1 MMNILKKEQAL
12 SEEDIQRL
20 MADHS
25 VNVRNDTLKKLS
37 VMYAQKDFM
46 EKERRIAEEIF
57 RIAAKDIEEQIRQ
70 TLSVNLA
77 VSEDLPQDVAKTL
90 ATDTSDAVA
99 APILQYSKSLSSQD
113 LIEIVKTGNEA
124 RQTAVASRAIVEEE
138 VASAIAVHGH
148 ETAVQT
154 LVRNEGAQISEQSF
168 HTVVDRFAKS
178 ENIQKTIAD
187 RKSVPES
194 VVVRVL
200 EHAGEGLQ
208 KYIIS
213 KHRVDPEKLKNI
225 IKFSYEKAMISVS
238 STSSD
243 EEIRAV
249 IYGLAE
255 KNKLTPTLILR
266 SLCVGET
273 PFFEN
278 AVSFLTNIPIENIR
292 KLIYDK
298 GLLGLPALYRQANLP
313 DTMFPAAKI
322 AVGLIQEIGY
332 RGGNPDIQDSFSR
345 MVVGRLMEELGV
357 DDDETD
363 IDMLLGMLL
372 EDEEAV

>member
-25 VNVRNDTLKKLS
+25 ANVRNDTIKKLA
-37 VMYAQKDFM
+37 VMYARKDFM
-46 EKERRIAEEIF
+46 EKEQRIAEEIF

-77 VSEDLPQDVAKTL
+77 VSEDLPHDVAKTL
-90 ATDTSDAVA
+90 ATDASDAVA
-99 APILQYSKSLSSQD
+99 APVLQYSKALNSQD
-113 LIEIVKTGNEA
+113 LIEIVKAGNET
-124 RQTAVASRAIVEEE
+124 RQTAVASRAIVEED
-138 VASAIAVHGH
+138 VASAIAAHGH

-154 LVRNEGAQISEQSF
+154 LVKNEGARISEQSF

-178 ENIQKTIAD
+178 ENIQKSIAD

-208 KYIIS
+208 KYIVS
-213 KHRVDPEKLKNI
+213 KHRVDPGKLKNI
-225 IKFSYEKAMISVS
+225 IKISYEKAMISVS

-255 KNKLTPTLILR
+255 K
-266 SLCVGET
+266 
-273 PFFEN
+273 
-278 AVSFLTNIPIENIR
+278 TN
-292 KLIYDK
+292 
-298 GLLGLPALYRQANLP
+298 
-313 DTMFPAAKI
+313 
-322 AVGLIQEIGY
+322 
-332 RGGNPDIQDSFSR
+332 
-345 MVVGRLMEELGV
+345 
-357 DDDETD
+357 
-363 IDMLLGMLL
+363 
-372 EDEEAV
+372 